1 MIGSI
6 ILHALLGTFISGTP
20 QELPSPP
27 NILFITVDD
36 LNDWVGPLGGHPQ
49 VKTPNLDR
57 LAARGVTFTCA
68 HCQAPLCNPSRTSF
82 LTGLR
87 PTTTGIYT
95 LEGWFRDSPEFKDHL
110 TLPEFFAKQGYD
122 VAIGGKVFHIK
133 GAIQEDLA
141 SAFEWGSPGEMG
153 PYPEKRIVDI
163 KDNLR
168 AIDWGPFPERDEDTV
183 DYKTATWACQQ
194 LEKKRQKPLFLAVG
208 FHRPHV
214 PCFAPQ
220 HWFDLYPL
228 DSLVMPPIL
237 ENDRDDIPPFAWYL
251 YWRTPE
257 PRVSWLRRTGELKNL
272 VRSYLAC
279 VSYVDAMIGRV
290 LDKLEESGHQEN
302 TIVVLLGDH
311 GWHLG
316 EKGITGK
323 NSLWER
329 STHVPLIFAGPGC
342 RPGTKCDE
350 PVELLD
356 IYPTLASL
364 THFSASTALEGHSL
378 ADQLRDP
385 KTPRKWPAITS
396 QGPGNHTIRERSTRY
411 IRYADGSEELYFL
424 KDDPHEWQNKLP
436 GSALS
441 SEAERLNKTW
451 IPKHPARPVA
461 GSHSRLIEVKNGVPY
476 WEEKPIHP
484 EDGPPE

>member
-1 MIGSI
+1 MVGAI
-6 ILHALLGTFISGTP
+6 IVHSLLGCFFAGVSP
-20 QELPSPP
+20 QAESHP
-27 NILFITVDD
+27 NVLFIAVDD
-36 LNDWVGPLGGHPQ
+36 LNDWVGPLAGHPQ

-57 LAARGVTFTCA
+57 LAARGVTFTSA

-82 LTGLR
+82 LTSLR

-95 LEGWFRDSPEFKDHL
+95 LEGWFRNSKEFKDHL
-110 TLPEFFAKQGYD
+110 TLPELFAEHGYE
-122 VAIGGKVFHIK
+122 VAIGGKIFHIK
-133 GAIQEDLA
+133 GPLRKDLEG
-141 SAFEWGSPGEMG
+141 AFTWGSPGEMG
-153 PYPEKRIVDI
+153 PYPEKRLVDI

-168 AIDWGPFPERDEDTV
+168 AIDWGPFPARDELTT
-183 DYKTATWACQQ
+183 DYKIATWACQQ

-214 PCFAPQ
+214 PCFAPPP
-220 HWFDLYPL
+220 WFDLYPL
-228 DSLVMPPIL
+228 ESLAMPPFL
-237 ENDRDDIPPFAWYL
+237 ENDRSDTPPFSWYL

-290 LDKLEESGHQEN
+290 LDELERSGQQDN

-329 STHVPLIFAGPGC
+329 STRVPLLFAGPGC
-342 RPGTKCDE
+342 QVGAKCDQ

-364 THFSASTALEGHSL
+364 AHFPVNSELEGHTL
-378 ADQLRDP
+378 IDQLRDP
-385 KTPRKWPAITS
+385 NAPRGWPAITS
-396 QGPGNHTIRERSTRY
+396 QGPGNHTVRTKDWRY
-411 IRYADGSEELYFL
+411 IRYADGSEELYDL
-424 KDDPHEWQNKLP
+424 KHDRHEWHNVASRSDLASLKNDL
-436 GSALS
+436 A
-441 SEAERLNKTW
+441 NW
-451 IPKHPARPVA
+451 IPKNVAPPVA
-461 GSHSRLIEVKNGVPY
+461 GSHSRLIELKDGTPF